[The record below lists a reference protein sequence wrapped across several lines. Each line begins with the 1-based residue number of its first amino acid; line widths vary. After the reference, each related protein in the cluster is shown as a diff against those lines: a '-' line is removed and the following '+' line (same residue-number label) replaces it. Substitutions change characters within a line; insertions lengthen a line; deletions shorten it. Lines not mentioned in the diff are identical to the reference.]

1 MSMFQLRHLYY
12 DDVEWIFDACQ
23 DEAIQR
29 WTLVP
34 RPYSFEDAA
43 WFIENQPEYVTM
55 VIEETES
62 SMPLGLVSIHDI
74 DEVTREASIGY
85 WVAPWGRGMKA
96 ASAAVKLLIASI
108 TPDENIHSVIAY
120 IAEENTASRR
130 TIERA
135 GFVEV
140 EREWGKAREFMTEVM
155 AIKYRKTL

>member
-1 MSMFQLRHLYY
+1 MFHLRRLEY

-29 WTLVP
+29 WTMIP
-34 RPYSFEDAA
+34 RPYSLEDAE
-43 WFIENQPEYVTM
+43 WFVENEPEYVTM
-55 VIEETES
+55 VIKDSES
-62 SMPLGLVSIHDI
+62 SMPLGLVSIHEI
-74 DEVTREASIGY
+74 DEVTREAPMGD

-108 TPDENIHSVIAY
+108 TPDEDIHSVVAY

-140 EREWGKAREFMTEVM
+140 EREWGKAREFMDEVM
-155 AIKYRKTL
+155 SIKYRKTL

>member
-1 MSMFQLRHLYY
+1 MFQLRHLHY

-74 DEVTREASIGY
+74 DEVTREAPIGY

-108 TPDENIHSVIAY
+108 TPDEDIHSVIAY

-135 GFVEV
+135 GFIEV

-155 AIKYRKTL
+155 AIKYRRTL

>member
-1 MSMFQLRHLYY
+1 MGMFQLRRLEYA
-12 DDVEWIFDACQ
+12 DVEWIFDACQ

-155 AIKYRKTL
+155 AIKFRKTL

>member
-1 MSMFQLRHLYY
+1 MGMFQLRHLHY
-12 DDVEWIFDACQ
+12 DDVEWVFDACQ

-29 WTLVP
+29 WTMVP
-34 RPYSFEDAA
+34 RPYSFEHAA
-43 WFIENQPEYVTM
+43 WFIENEPEYVTM
-55 VIEETES
+55 VIEDSES
-62 SMPLGLVSIHDI
+62 SMPFGLVSIHDI

-108 TPDENIHSVIAY
+108 TPDEDIHSVVAY

>member
-1 MSMFQLRHLYY
+1 MSMFQLRHLHY

-74 DEVTREASIGY
+74 DEVTREAPIGY

-108 TPDENIHSVIAY
+108 TPDEDIHSVVAY
-120 IAEENTASRR
+120 IAEENAASRR

-135 GFVEV
+135 GFIEV

-155 AIKYRKTL
+155 AIKYRRTL

>member
-1 MSMFQLRHLYY
+1 MGMFQLRHLHY
-12 DDVEWIFDACQ
+12 DDVEWVFDACQ

-29 WTLVP
+29 WTMVP
-34 RPYSFEDAA
+34 RPYSFEHAA
-43 WFIENQPEYVTM
+43 WFIENEPEYVTM
-55 VIEETES
+55 VIEDSES

-108 TPDENIHSVIAY
+108 TPDEDIHSVVAY

-140 EREWGKAREFMTEVM
+140 EREWGKAREFMNEVM
-155 AIKYRKTL
+155 AIKFRKTL

>member
-1 MSMFQLRHLYY
+1 MGMFQLRHLHY
-12 DDVEWIFDACQ
+12 DDVEWVFDACQ

-29 WTLVP
+29 WTMVP
-34 RPYSFEDAA
+34 RPYSFEHAA
-43 WFIENQPEYVTM
+43 WFIENEPEYVTM
-55 VIEETES
+55 VIEDSES

-108 TPDENIHSVIAY
+108 TPDEDIHSVVAY
-120 IAEENTASRR
+120 IAEENTSSRR
-130 TIERA
+130 TVERA

-155 AIKYRKTL
+155 AIKFRKTL

>member
-1 MSMFQLRHLYY
+1 MFQLRHLYY

-74 DEVTREASIGY
+74 DELTREAPIGY

-130 TIERA
+130 TIERS

>member
-1 MSMFQLRHLYY
+1 MFQLRHLHY

>member
-1 MSMFQLRHLYY
+1 MFQLRHLHY
-12 DDVEWIFDACQ
+12 DDVEWVFDACQ

-29 WTLVP
+29 WTMVP
-34 RPYSFEDAA
+34 RPYSFEHAA
-43 WFIENQPEYVTM
+43 WFIENEPEYVTM
-55 VIEETES
+55 VIEDSES

-108 TPDENIHSVIAY
+108 TPDEDIHSVVAY

>member
-1 MSMFQLRHLYY
+1 MGMFQLRHLHY
-12 DDVEWIFDACQ
+12 DDVEWVFDACQ

-29 WTLVP
+29 WTMVP
-34 RPYSFEDAA
+34 RPYSLEDAE
-43 WFIENQPEYVTM
+43 WFVENEPEYVTM
-55 VIEETES
+55 VIEDSES

-108 TPDENIHSVIAY
+108 TPDEDIHSVVAY
-120 IAEENTASRR
+120 IAEENTSSRR
-130 TIERA
+130 TVERA

-155 AIKYRKTL
+155 AIKYRKAL

>member
-1 MSMFQLRHLYY
+1 MFQLRRLECA
-12 DDVEWIFDACQ
+12 DVEWIFDACQ

>member
-1 MSMFQLRHLYY
+1 MFQLRRLEY
-12 DDVEWIFDACQ
+12 DDVKWIFDACQ

-29 WTLVP
+29 WTMVP
-34 RPYSFEDAA
+34 RPYSFEHAA
-43 WFIENQPEYVTM
+43 WFIENEPEYVTM
-55 VIEETES
+55 VIEDSES

-108 TPDENIHSVIAY
+108 TPDEDIHSVVAY
-120 IAEENTASRR
+120 IAEENTSSRR
-130 TIERA
+130 TVERA

-155 AIKYRKTL
+155 AIKYRKAL

>member
-1 MSMFQLRHLYY
+1 MFQLRHLHY

-74 DEVTREASIGY
+74 DEVTREAPIGY

-108 TPDENIHSVIAY
+108 TPDEDIHSVVAY
-120 IAEENTASRR
+120 IAEENAASRR

-135 GFVEV
+135 GFIEV

-155 AIKYRKTL
+155 AIKYRRTL